1 MSRLPLSRI
10 RVLDLT
16 LIWAGPYAVMQL
28 ADLGAE
34 IIRVES
40 CQHHIT
46 NTRGFVPAPTK
57 EIVESL
63 GYLAGMYVD
72 MDPGER
78 PWNRFG
84 FFNALGR
91 NKLSMTTDMTRPE
104 GLETVLELVKVC
116 DVFIENNSLGLMKR
130 FGLDYE
136 TVRRINP
143 AIVYVTMPL
152 HGLDGPYA
160 DYIGFGPNG
169 EAMSGILS
177 LRGYEGEDVT
187 TAGQGNHMDAVSGIV
202 AAYATMMAL
211 YQRDRT
217 GRGQFVE
224 VSQVE
229 HLINQI
235 GGPLMDAAMNGRVQ
249 APTENRDPVRAPQ
262 GTYRCQGE
270 DRWIAISVGTDE
282 EWAGLCR
289 VVGKSELADDA
300 SYAGNLA
307 RRRRHDEIDA
317 LITGWTSTQDARAA
331 MGLLQQHGVPAGM
344 VADDRDALE
353 DPQLAQRGF
362 FHEMRQAD
370 CGVHRYPGHSYQAS
384 ETPLRFD
391 LPPPLLGEHNDYVYR
406 ELLGRDEDEIRR
418 LTELGHI
425 GDRYVPGGG

>member
-1 MSRLPLSRI
+1 MDRLPLSRI

-46 NTRGFVPAPTK
+46 NTRGFVPVPTK
-57 EIVESL
+57 DMVESL

-72 MDPGER
+72 MDPGPR

-84 FFNALGR
+84 MFNALGR
-91 NKLSMTTDMTRPE
+91 NKLSMTVDMNRPD
-104 GLETVLELVKVC
+104 GRAIVHELVKVC
-116 DVFIENNSLGLMKR
+116 DVFIENNSLGLMRR

-136 TVRRINP
+136 TVRAINP
-143 AIVYVTMPL
+143 TMVYVTMPL
-152 HGLDGPYA
+152 QGLYGPYA

-177 LRGYEGEDVT
+177 LRGYEGDDPS
-187 TAGQGNHMDAVSGIV
+187 TAGQGNHMDAVSGIA
-202 AAYATMMAL
+202 AAYATVMAL

-229 HLINQI
+229 HLVNQI

-249 APTENRDPVRAPQ
+249 TPTGNRDPVRAPQ
-262 GTYRCQGE
+262 GTYRCRGE
-270 DRWIAISVGTDE
+270 DRWVAISVGTDE

-289 VVGKSELADDA
+289 AIGKPALAQA
-300 SYAGNLA
+300 PSYAGNLA

-317 LITGWTSTQDARAA
+317 LITEWSSTQDAREA
-331 MGLLQQHGVPAGM
+331 MALLQRHGVPAGM
-344 VADDRDALE
+344 VADDRDAHE

-370 CGVHRYPGHSYQAS
+370 CGVHRYPGHSYQLS

-391 LPPPLLGEHNDYVYR
+391 SPPPLLGQHNDYVYR
-406 ELLGRDEDEIRR
+406 ELLGRSDAEIQR
-418 LTELGHI
+418 LTVLGHI
-425 GDRYVPGGG
+425 GDGYVPGVK